1 MYETIRVGDWLIKAD
16 VEETR
21 KQYEKD
27 IEDMCECGNC
37 LNYYEAVNELPVQK
51 AQVLESFG
59 LIPSKCTDI
68 NYHGV
73 KDHLHFYIASYFIVG
88 RIVEGKQEWNPKKI
102 DFSWHISF
110 SVPQHQ
116 FTFLRVFQNQLFS
129 SIVLR
134 FFHGSLTNHTNNPA
148 SEEPGYFQ

>member
-1 MYETIRVGDWLIKAD
+1 MN
-16 VEETR
+16 
-21 KQYEKD
+21 
-27 IEDMCECGNC
+27 GNC

-116 FTFLRVFQNQLFS
+116 IYIPKGFPKPIIQLDCVTLLPWV
-129 SIVLR
+129 IDQ
-134 FFHGSLTNHTNNPA
+134 PY
-148 SEEPGYFQ
+148 E

>member
-1 MYETIRVGDWLIKAD
+1 MMFETIRVGDWLIKAD

-116 FTFLRVFQNQLFS
+116 IYIPKGFPKPIIQLDCVTLLPWV
-129 SIVLR
+129 IDQ
-134 FFHGSLTNHTNNPA
+134 PY
-148 SEEPGYFQ
+148 E